1 MFSIIRTFIY
11 GTPARHGIRRTSFK
25 AAAFL
30 TAAVLLFSS
39 CTKRTAAVPAKEEDS
54 VKITATFYPLY
65 IMLLNITDGIP
76 GVTLSMIA
84 PANTGCL
91 HDYQLTTRDMK
102 AIESCD
108 ILVANGA
115 GMEDFLE
122 KALSVKKD
130 RMIVAAEGYQL
141 VNDNAHVS
149 LSPSAALYEVQK
161 LAARLESLDS
171 PRAD

>member
-1 MFSIIRTFIY
+1 MFSIICTLID
-11 GTPARHGIRRTSFK
+11 GTPARHGIRRTSRK

-91 HDYQLTTRDMK
+91 HRSEERRVGK
-102 AIESCD
+102 EC
-108 ILVANGA
+108 
-115 GMEDFLE
+115 
-122 KALSVKKD
+122 
-130 RMIVAAEGYQL
+130 
-141 VNDNAHVS
+141 
-149 LSPSAALYEVQK
+149 
-161 LAARLESLDS
+161 
-171 PRAD
+171 